1 MEYNLELQI
10 IIHYLKQLL
19 YLPFNKKKQ
28 LVSLILTFSFLDL
41 NYRNQTPTT
50 KDLNRLTI
58 SQKTFPTTNLYS
70 KLTLTKWK
78 IEIIQFIKMS
88 VAVIH
93 YMIIRSILTY
103 SILKMQVLTSFVK
116 AMWWDMTTKKYL
128 QG

>member
-93 YMIIRSILTY
+93 YMIIRNILTY
-103 SILKMQVLTSFVK
+103 SILKMQALTSFVK
-116 AMWWDMTTKKYL
+116 AMWWDMTTKKCL